1 MATTAPDTERVSM
14 TRFRDSLIR
23 EAGARE
29 TAERLCRIGRYR
41 ALGRGEILPSDPEDD
56 QLVYLASGAAKLIV
70 RSAGDGQLTPR
81 SAQILAFH
89 FPGEIVSVLSGR
101 ESRLCL
107 AALCD
112 TEMVVFSAD
121 AFLKVA
127 EGDPAVIR
135 AVLVRALDAL
145 QRSRLRMM
153 QLGFRSAR
161 QRVAGFLVSIARRLG
176 ADSAGPCELTLPM
189 SRGDIA
195 HSLGLTLETIS
206 RQFADLRAEGLLST
220 CGRNCVVLTDLAALA
235 RAAGQEPPKITKIQ
249 I

>member
-1 MATTAPDTERVSM
+1 M
-14 TRFRDSLIR
+14 TQFRDFLIR
-23 EAGARE
+23 ESGARE
-29 TAERLCRIGRYR
+29 TAERLCGIGRHC
-41 ALGRGEILPSDPEDD
+41 ALGRGEILVSGTEDD

-89 FPGEIVSVLSGR
+89 FPGEIVSVLSGS

-112 TEMVVFSAD
+112 TELAVFSAD

-153 QLGFRSAR
+153 QLGFKSAR

-176 ADSAGPCELTLPM
+176 AGGAGPCELTLPM

-195 HSLGLTLETIS
+195 DSLGLTLETVS
-206 RQFADLRAEGLLST
+206 RQISALKRDGVIELQGKRHVTVPDFERLLDEAGDDTDGGLLS
-220 CGRNCVVLTDLAALA
+220 
-235 RAAGQEPPKITKIQ
+235 
-249 I
+249 